1 MKEKKKEMKYRENN
15 LTQFFTNYL
24 THRLVHKAVLNA
36 TNITIACY
44 GALNEID
51 ESLNIAEVVFNL
63 RTDFEYIF
71 KVIDS
76 LARDIVKNEN
86 KNGVNESKPTE
97 NIEYYTIPQV
107 ANLYSI
113 SQQAIRRACTE
124 KRLPFK
130 NGQGKNKYLIRKA
143 DVELYVAH
151 AKGKHFNAAA

>member
-1 MKEKKKEMKYRENN
+1 MKHRENN
-15 LTQFFTNYL
+15 LTQFFSNYL
-24 THRLVHKAVLNA
+24 THRLGNKAEINA
-36 TNITIACY
+36 TNVTIACY
-44 GALNEID
+44 GALSEID

-107 ANLYSI
+107 ASLYSI

-124 KRLPFK
+124 KRLPYK
-130 NGQGKNKYLIRKA
+130 NGQGKNKYLVRKT
-143 DVELYVAH
+143 DVELYMAS
-151 AKGKHFNAAA
+151 AKGKHFNFNAAA